1 MDKMR
6 IYELARELKVE
17 NKDVINYA
25 KKLGLEIKSHMSTIE
40 GDILKKVKEKFT
52 SESLPKTDRKQ
63 VKKSD
68 EKEKKEPHKQ
78 EVAKTSDK
86 NNIKKDNKKKKT
98 RVIDDEE
105 YDKNLKIKNLENK
118 KNFEEKKKSV
128 HKTSKE
134 DISRENK
141 TTPKKE
147 TKQNKNK
154 TKEHTPVITELA
166 AGLQNRTIADVV
178 TAASMT
184 PLQEARLL
192 F

>member
-78 EVAKTSDK
+78 EVAKILDK

-134 DISRENK
+134 EQVK
-141 TTPKKE
+141 PEK
-147 TKQNKNK
+147 
-154 TKEHTPVITELA
+154 L
-166 AGLQNRTIADVV
+166 
-178 TAASMT
+178 
-184 PLQEARLL
+184 
-192 F
+192 

>member
-68 EKEKKEPHKQ
+68 EKEKKEPHLRN
-78 EVAKTSDK
+78 KT
-86 NNIKKDNKKKKT
+86 NG
-98 RVIDDEE
+98 
-105 YDKNLKIKNLENK
+105 K
-118 KNFEEKKKSV
+118 KNGKHFK
-128 HKTSKE
+128 
-134 DISRENK
+134 
-141 TTPKKE
+141 
-147 TKQNKNK
+147 
-154 TKEHTPVITELA
+154 
-166 AGLQNRTIADVV
+166 
-178 TAASMT
+178 
-184 PLQEARLL
+184 ARLSVKL
-192 F
+192 FGT